1 MLLTYFY
8 LYTQLHSY
16 MLRSPCILCMCAGK
30 RPVRPHWTAGQGFG
44 FSLSGLF
51 ENFRCTLTCLHAF
64 LQVSVHVFMHVQRYL
79 CGQRL
84 GLPLFRFCLFPCL
97 CVPYG
102 IIIHLS
108 QQRYKE
114 GGDPVVLLEPLKVRK
129 GGLIA
134 RSGDD

>member
-1 MLLTYFY
+1 MLLTYLY

-84 GLPLFRFCLFPCL
+84 GLPLFRFCLCPCL
-97 CVPYG
+97 CVPYV
-102 IIIHLS
+102 IMIHLS
-108 QQRYKE
+108 
-114 GGDPVVLLEPLKVRK
+114 
-129 GGLIA
+129 
-134 RSGDD
+134 